1 MRKLRI
7 LTLGASLAIL
17 AVPFDVFAGGRGGGY
32 GGGRGGGYGGGGGQ
46 MNRPMGGSPS
56 FSQPHS
62 STNQYH
68 PQGGSGYGSGSYHPQ
83 GGSGYGSGAR
93 PQSGNTNAGAAA
105 AGAGYANRNQ
115 SSAHPAAAAGA
126 GAGYANRNQQD
137 LAHPNAAA
145 AGAGAGYANRNQG
158 SAYPYAGA
166 AAAGAGYAN
175 RNMYDQYHPGMGAGY
190 WHGNYGNAWGLGGVG
205 YGVGAWG
212 MGSPMYGWGYSGY
225 NNPYF
230 GAGVGGGGAGQP
242 AAVAQQNLA
251 YDYSQPISTTA
262 APPAQATTDQAT
274 AVFDQARQAF
284 NTGDYATALQL
295 DQKALAQMPNDT
307 TLHEFLALVLFAQ
320 GNYEAAA
327 APLYSVL
334 SVGPGWNWTTLIGN
348 YADVNTYTTQLRAL
362 EAYLKANPKSAQARF
377 VLAYHY
383 ITQGHEAE
391 AVTQL
396 KDVVALQPN
405 DTLSAQL
412 IAHLQPSGA
421 AAPSPDAASPAEV
434 TSPGKLP
441 GTWVAQAPQNAK
453 ITLLIMVDGGFTW
466 DAAAPG
472 KPPMS
477 IAGTST
483 LADGVLSLA
492 GKDTQA
498 GTLAGKVVW
507 QDDNHFTF
515 QAIGAPPDV
524 PGLKFAR

>member
-7 LTLGASLAIL
+7 LTLGASMAMLAG
-17 AVPFDVFAGGRGGGY
+17 PSDVFAGR

-46 MNRPMGGSPS
+46 MNRSSAGGSPS
-56 FSQPHS
+56 MSQPRS
-62 STNQYH
+62 STSQYH
-68 PQGGSGYGSGSYHPQ
+68 PQGSSASGT
-83 GGSGYGSGAR
+83 GAR

-115 SSAHPAAAAGA
+115 SPAHSNAAAAGA

-175 RNMYDQYHPGMGAGY
+175 RNQYDQYHPGMGAGY
-190 WHGNYGNAWGLGGVG
+190 WNGNYGNAWGMGTGGYG
-205 YGVGAWG
+205 TGVGAWG
-212 MGSPMYGWGYSGY
+212 TGSPMYGWGYSGY
-225 NNPYF
+225 NNPYSF
-230 GAGVGGGGAGQP
+230 GGAGGGQP
-242 AAVAQQNLA
+242 AALTQANAAPA

-262 APPAQATTDQAT
+262 APPAQATTDQST
-274 AVFDQARQAF
+274 SVFDQAREAF
-284 NTGDYATALQL
+284 KTGDYATALQL
-295 DQKALAQMPNDT
+295 DQKALAQMPNDA
-307 TLHEFLALVLFAQ
+307 TLHEFLALALFAQ
-320 GNYEAAA
+320 GNYDAAA

-348 YADVNTYTTQLRAL
+348 YADANTYTEQLRAL
-362 EAYLKANPKSAQARF
+362 EAYLKANPNSAQARF

-383 ITQGHEAE
+383 ITQGHEDA

-396 KDVVALQPN
+396 KDVVSLQPN

-412 IAHLQPSGA
+412 IAHFKPAGA
-421 AAPSPDAASPAEV
+421 AAPAPAAAAPAEPASPA
-434 TSPGKLP
+434 KLT
-441 GTWVAQAPQNAK
+441 GTWEAQAPQNAK
-453 ITLLIMVDGGFTW
+453 ITLTIKDGGGFTW
-466 DAAAPG
+466 DTAPPG
-472 KPPMS
+472 KPPIS

-492 GKDTQA
+492 CKDTQA
-498 GTLAGKVVW
+498 GTLAGQVVW
-507 QDDNHFTF
+507 QDDTHFTF
-515 QAIGAPPDV
+515 RAVGGPADD

>member
-17 AVPFDVFAGGRGGGY
+17 AGPSDVFAGGRGGGY
-32 GGGRGGGYGGGGGQ
+32 GGGGRGGGYGGGGGQ
-46 MNRPMGGSPS
+46 MNRSSMGGSPS
-56 FSQPHS
+56 FSQPRS

-68 PQGGSGYGSGSYHPQ
+68 PQGSSASGT
-83 GGSGYGSGAR
+83 GAR

-145 AGAGAGYANRNQG
+145 AGAGAGYANRNQA

-175 RNMYDQYHPGMGAGY
+175 RNQYDQYHPGMGAGY
-190 WHGNYGNAWGLGGVG
+190 WNGNYGNAWGMGGYG
-205 YGVGAWG
+205 AGVGAWG
-212 MGSPMYGWGYSGY
+212 AGSPMYGFGYSGY
-225 NNPYF
+225 NNPYY

-242 AAVAQQNLA
+242 AALAQQNPGYNYA
-251 YDYSQPISTTA
+251 QPISTTA
-262 APPAQATTDQAT
+262 APPAQATADQASS
-274 AVFDQARQAF
+274 VFDQARQAF
-284 NTGDYATALQL
+284 SAGDYPTALQL

-348 YADVNTYTTQLRAL
+348 YADANTYTEQLRAL
-362 EAYLKANPKSAQARF
+362 ETYLKANPKSAQARF

-396 KDVVALQPN
+396 KDVVSLQPN

-412 IAHLQPSGA
+412 IAHFQPSGA
-421 AAPSPDAASPAEV
+421 ATPSPDAASPAEV
-434 TSPGKLP
+434 TAPGKLA
-441 GTWVAQAPQNAK
+441 GTWVADAPQNAK
-453 ITLLIMVDGGFTW
+453 ITLTINNVGGFAW
-466 DAAAPG
+466 DVAAPG
-472 KPPMS
+472 KPPVS

-492 GKDTQA
+492 GKDNQA
-498 GTLAGKVVW
+498 GTLAGKLAW
-507 QDDNHFTF
+507 QDDTHFTF
-515 QAIGAPPDV
+515 RAVGGPADD